1 MINSRIF
8 GIVLVLGAVAT
19 PIFVVAT
26 SQNAIASI
34 LDEEADVDVAEAAD
48 SGNATAMMTN
58 QTSDGNTTGVEFLS
72 IQTAQSGSISEINAT
87 TSTLEMSNVSDSTIL
102 FSDRPDRIVSSVSTS
117 DFTGNWTTGPNS
129 FAADAPNAAL
139 VTENTQTG
147 ELDTAIIE
155 LFNPMYNTTM
165 NTLTY
170 TIMAENATSI
180 AWPGEFGHT
189 VLVIDSPPC
198 NPSPNGANGLSLND
212 CGY

>member
-117 DFTGNWTTGPNS
+117 DFIGNWTTGPNS
-129 FAADAPNAAL
+129 FAADAPNAEPCY
-139 VTENTQTG
+139 VYHFIYIVRQR
-147 ELDTAIIE
+147 
-155 LFNPMYNTTM
+155 FS
-165 NTLTY
+165 LT
-170 TIMAENATSI
+170 IRVEVCLASTSTNRLI
-180 AWPGEFGHT
+180 CIT
-189 VLVIDSPPC
+189 
-198 NPSPNGANGLSLND
+198 
-212 CGY
+212 